1 MDIGKEY
8 EVDVEDMS
16 PNGEGV
22 ARIKGFPIFVKN
34 AKINEHVK
42 IKITTLGNGCAEA
55 EMVP

>member
-8 EVDVEDMS
+8 EVDIEDLS

-34 AKINEHVK
+34 AKIDEHVK
-42 IKITTLGNGCAEA
+42 IKITNLGNGCAEA
-55 EMVP
+55 EVVP

>member
-8 EVDVEDMS
+8 EVDIEDMS

-34 AKINEHVK
+34 AKSGDHVK
-42 IKITTLGNGCAEA
+42 IKITNLGNGCAEA
-55 EMVP
+55 EKVT